1 MTVAKPNLI
10 PVQMRLPPVDMPRRQ
25 RLLFLHRML
34 GTGRLG
40 SVRFDLYA
48 DASGKDDWNSAD
60 QPWYVL
66 GIVAVRDD
74 CAWSTWKK
82 RHRDDYQRALH
93 WSDGEFWS
101 HRGGV
106 EARPAHLRQLCSLR
120 PWQFAWVIIAHRNA
134 MRATMAEMEQ
144 RNPHPRAG
152 TLVLWTTH
160 VSTVATFLRS
170 MWRRAVGFRP
180 ARHLIRRVICN
191 NWAASQDQDDASHV
205 MNFYGDFIPE
215 FRPGSDPGIGIAD
228 GLAWGFRSALRYPTE
243 QILPWS
249 DTTTWDERLQVSV
262 LATGTRSTHCR
273 SMAEVRAA
281 LTGFGVQPARAA
293 SP

>member
-1 MTVAKPNLI
+1 MTMAKPKLL

-25 RLLFLHRML
+25 RLLFLREKL

-48 DASGKDDWNSAD
+48 DASGKDDWNSVD

-74 CAWSTWKK
+74 RAWSTWKN
-82 RHRDDYQRALH
+82 RHRDEYKNALH
-93 WSDGEFWS
+93 WSDGEFWK
-101 HRGGV
+101 HLGGL
-106 EARPAHLRQLCSLR
+106 EARPEHLQRLCSLR
-120 PWQFAWVIIAHRNA
+120 PWQFAWIIITHRDA
-134 MRATMAEMEQ
+134 MRATMAQMEQ
-144 RNPHPRAG
+144 RTPHPRSG

-160 VSTVATFLRS
+160 VSTVASFLRL

-180 ARHLIRRVICN
+180 ARHLIRRVVCN
-191 NWAASQDQDDASHV
+191 NWAARQDQDDASHV

-243 QILPWS
+243 KILPWP
-249 DTTTWDERLQVSV
+249 DATMWDDRLQVSV

-273 SMAEVRAA
+273 TMNEIRTA
-281 LTGFGVQPARAA
+281 LAGFGAQSTRTT
-293 SP
+293 S